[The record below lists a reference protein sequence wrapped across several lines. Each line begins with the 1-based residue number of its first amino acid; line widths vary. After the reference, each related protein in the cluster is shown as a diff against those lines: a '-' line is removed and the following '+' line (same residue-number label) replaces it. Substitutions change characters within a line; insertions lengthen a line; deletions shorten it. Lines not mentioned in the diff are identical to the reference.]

1 MAITN
6 YISMRWWRVLSTRP
20 AHIFGFLLYR
30 HVCPFGPCIV
40 CPFSIYG
47 LTDYLFGIFK
57 FFFLLID
64 LYFLILIVFLF
75 DFSLPNYVPTFW
87 KVVTVFYDYILFCCR
102 NALLTILSHF
112 LGLILAGFT
121 LFSLVGVY
129 SKRVGQQLT
138 DTVNITGNIFSF
150 VDLTI

>member
-6 YISMRWWRVLSTRP
+6 YISMRWWWVLSTRRP
-20 AHIFGFLLYR
+20 HIFGFLLYR

-40 CPFSIYG
+40 CPSSIYG

-57 FFFLLID
+57 FVFLLID
-64 LYFLILIVFLF
+64 LYFLILIVFYLIF
-75 DFSLPNYVPTFW
+75 LYVPTFW

-121 LFSLVGVY
+121 LFSLIGVY